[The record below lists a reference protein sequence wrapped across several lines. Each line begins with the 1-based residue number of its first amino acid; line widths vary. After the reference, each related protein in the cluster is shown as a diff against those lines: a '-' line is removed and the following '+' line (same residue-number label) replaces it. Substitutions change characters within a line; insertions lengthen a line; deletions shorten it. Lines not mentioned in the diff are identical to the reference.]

1 MFLKRNEKCN
11 LMEHFVCRWFFK
23 GLSRYKAEELLMQT
37 HNCTGAFL
45 VRESESNPGW
55 LFLLNPLFLFC
66 LSNHTPCPLFHLTV
80 PNSHDHENDQHNEG
94 EELWMFWMNSV
105 EPISYL
111 FFFFVFCPRSILVV
125 CFKETRVV
133 LGLGKALPH
142 QPYRKRLVLHSPEA
156 HLFLPAAP
164 CWALYWWVHGDTT
177 RVKADFTWSVG
188 EIVAWHIQLFSLQ
201 SSPMGYAV
209 PWISPASS
217 WVQTTPP

>member
-1 MFLKRNEKCN
+1 MCTANVSDLLQWTVLLQCRRCCSSDLSLHGNQNYMFLRRNEKCN

-94 EELWMFWMNSV
+94 EEL
-105 EPISYL
+105 
-111 FFFFVFCPRSILVV
+111 
-125 CFKETRVV
+125 
-133 LGLGKALPH
+133 
-142 QPYRKRLVLHSPEA
+142 
-156 HLFLPAAP
+156 
-164 CWALYWWVHGDTT
+164 
-177 RVKADFTWSVG
+177 
-188 EIVAWHIQLFSLQ
+188 
-201 SSPMGYAV
+201 
-209 PWISPASS
+209 
-217 WVQTTPP
+217 